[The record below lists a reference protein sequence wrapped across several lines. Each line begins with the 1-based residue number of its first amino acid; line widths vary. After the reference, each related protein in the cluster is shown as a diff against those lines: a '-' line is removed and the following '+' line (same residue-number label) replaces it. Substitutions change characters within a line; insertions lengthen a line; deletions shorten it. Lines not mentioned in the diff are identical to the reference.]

1 MDQIT
6 LMITAFGAFGI
17 LGFSLKWVMNIST
30 KDKIEMRK
38 LRKVNVSYSIA
49 SSKLGKMV
57 EAKQQKIDIL
67 KNQIDSARI
76 ERLLGQ
82 DPLDDDS
89 NNKSNKPKDIVD
101 VLISQGAVTQASIQK
116 AEAYK
121 AKTKSPQSVEEILL
135 LLDIVDSKT
144 LTAAKE
150 VFRNS
155 Q

>member
-1 MDQIT
+1 MDQTT
-6 LMITAFGAFGI
+6 LLITAFAAFGI
-17 LGFSLKWVMNIST
+17 LGFSLKWVMNISH
-30 KDKIEMRK
+30 KDKAEMRK

-82 DPLDDDS
+82 DPLEDDD
-89 NNKSNKPKDIVD
+89 KPNKPKSIVD

-121 AKTKSPQSVEEILL
+121 AKTRSPQTVEEILL
-135 LLDIVDSKT
+135 LLDLVDAKT
-144 LTAAKE
+144 MTAAKE
-150 VFRNS
+150 IFRNS

>member
-1 MDQIT
+1 MDQTSMLIMA
-6 LMITAFGAFGI
+6 LAAFGI
-17 LGFSLKWVMNIST
+17 LGFSLKWVMNISQ
-30 KDKIEMRK
+30 KDKAEMRK

-82 DPLDDDS
+82 DSSDDD
-89 NNKSNKPKDIVD
+89 NKPSKPKNIVD
-101 VLISQGAVTQASIQK
+101 VLISQGTVTRANIQK

-121 AKTKSPQSVEEILL
+121 TKTKSPQSVEEILL

-150 VFRNS
+150 IFRNS
-155 Q
+155 VS